1 MQNSSG
7 MMVERNHV
15 WRVID
20 GPELEAV
27 DLTLL
32 KRFEKEVFIPSFP
45 NDDERESFEEDI
57 IPRIQDH
64 DGDVRTFVVLLMI
77 RQGDQ
82 DQVMA
87 GEICDWY
94 PATSD
99 LEVIYVAVNSKTRRG
114 GYGSLILQEGTARIV
129 RRIEEEGDVRRVF
142 FETENPDREQPSGTH
157 VMRLPDRLRFFG
169 KNGGAVLL
177 DKYYQPPLSDGKGW
191 ADNMMLCTLPVFR
204 LNADGTRVDDQE
216 LETYVPKSEVMEFL
230 CAFYHGLDGA
240 DRTEEGI
247 ARLKLME
254 ESLFKGAGEENA
266 VLKRIESSFFR
277 LPYAT
282 VTSHFF
288 IEPEDETGLDVSRED
303 SVFNSY
309 ECDLM
314 QYGAQEYDLRPV
326 VTHHYKLLR
335 NRELILPREYKYDSE
350 GRRFFV
356 RRWDDRFPQADISFN
371 WSYHRKYQKY
381 LATVVV
387 TPSEGSYFTE
397 LDVLK
402 MIALFGFG
410 SKQENFKPLDPMQ
423 VQLEEG
429 GAMLEMSFEELIRS
443 VFHLKKLPVR
453 TCTGITEIDLLDME
467 GEKDFDTF
475 QAFTDDILSDGP
487 RESIWN
493 KTLCGLFLGIF
504 DYLRM
509 NQGEIADTVEPFQI
523 RESYFMQVC
532 RGNLIQIRFNAS
544 DERIDKILTSA
555 YLIIPSAVLAF
566 NERVLKDNFTILSA
580 LEHSERRIQGGKRA
594 FSDFDR
600 YTYLSGE
607 VKKIETSLADNYIQ
621 DLFHYVSEQLIM
633 QNGSSQR
640 GLTKSL
646 KKLQEGLALQKNR
659 AEEFRDRYTSSI
671 DTIQNVILLMLAIL
685 QVATIK
691 STDEVS
697 VFAWFAMVMTVIV
710 GSYLFF
716 RKRRL

>member
-1 MQNSSG
+1 M
-7 MMVERNHV
+7 
-15 WRVID
+15 
-20 GPELEAV
+20 PELNPKWQILAGP
-27 DLTLL
+27 DLPSEDLALL
-32 KRFEKEVFIPSFP
+32 KRFEEETFIESFP

-57 IPRIQDH
+57 IPRLQDH
-64 DGDVRTFVVLLMI
+64 TGDVRTFIALLLE
-77 RQGDQ
+77 RQGDE
-82 DQVMA
+82 DQVTA

-99 LEVIYVAVNSKTRRG
+99 LEIIYVAVNPEVRRE
-114 GYGSLILQEGTARIV
+114 GYGSRILQEGTARIV
-129 RRIEEEGDVRRVF
+129 QRIEEEGKVRRVF
-142 FETENPDREQPSGTH
+142 FETENPDKEQPSGTH
-157 VMRLPDRLRFFG
+157 VMRLSDRLRFFG
-169 KNGGAVLL
+169 KNGGCVLL
-177 DKYYQPPLSDGKGW
+177 DKYYQPPLSVGKGW
-191 ADNMMLCTLPVFR
+191 ADNMMLCTLPVFS
-204 LNADGTRVDDQE
+204 LDEDGFGVKE
-216 LETYVPKSEVMEFL
+216 PEPETFVPIVEVMEFL
-230 CAFYHGLDGA
+230 TAFYSGLGGA
-240 DRTEEGI
+240 DRTEEGM
-247 ARLKLME
+247 ARLKLMQ
-254 ESLFKGAGEENA
+254 ESLFKGAGVGNA
-266 VLKRIESSFFR
+266 ALKRIESSSFR
-277 LPYAT
+277 FPYAT

-288 IEPEDETGLDVSRED
+288 IEPVDETGLDVDQED

-326 VTHHYKLLR
+326 VTHHYTLLSNRKLV
-335 NRELILPREYKYDSE
+335 LPREYKYDSE
-350 GRRFFV
+350 GSRFFV
-356 RRWDDRFPQADISFN
+356 RQWDDEVSHADISFN
-371 WSYHRKYQKY
+371 WSYHRKYKKY

-387 TPSEGSYFTE
+387 TPSEGSYFSE

-402 MIALFGFG
+402 IIALFGFG
-410 SKQENFKPLDPMQ
+410 SKQENFQPLEPMRF
-423 VQLEEG
+423 QLEEG
-429 GAMLEMSFEELIRS
+429 GAVEEMSFEELVRS
-443 VFHLKKLPVR
+443 VFRLKSTPVGSH
-453 TCTGITEIDLLDME
+453 TGITEIDLLDME

-475 QAFTDDILSDGP
+475 KAFTDDVLSDGP
-487 RESIWN
+487 RESVWN

-532 RGNLIQIRFNAS
+532 RGNLIQIRCNAS

-566 NERVLKDNFTILSA
+566 NEQVLKDNYAILAA
-580 LEHSERRIQGGKRA
+580 LEDPGRSGKGRRV

-600 YTYLSGE
+600 YSYLSGE

-633 QNGSSQR
+633 KNGNIQR

-646 KKLQEGLALQKNR
+646 KKLQEGMALQKNR
-659 AEEFRDRYTSSI
+659 ADEFRERYTSSI

-691 STDEVS
+691 SMDEVS
-697 VFAWFAMVMTVIV
+697 VFAWIAMALTVII
-710 GSYLFF
+710 GLYLFF